1 MLSSVQ
7 PSCARAD
14 GAMSFHAWLH
24 SIAGVGY
31 KKGDVDLGEELTGV
45 KNYFDPSRDVYW
57 NVRRQGP
64 IAGPDGKPIE
74 ELSQVA
80 AMNEGELQQV
90 CACARALASHCPS
103 PSHCLIQH

>member
-1 MLSSVQ
+1 MRTGEGGEGAGEE
-7 PSCARAD
+7 PSEHGCCARCS
-14 GAMSFHAWLH
+14 GMSFHAWLD

-31 KKGDVDLGEELTGV
+31 KKGDVDLGDELTGV

-80 AMNEGELQQV
+80 AMKDGDLQKVRV
-90 CACARALASHCPS
+90 CARVLR
-103 PSHCLIQH
+103 